1 MASMSTAQVDFTI
14 AQMQFNRTRTLGS
27 LDRALKL
34 PDPVKALGW
43 RPGAGRAHI
52 AWQFMHVAMTEEL
65 FATERLRP
73 EKPTIFAELIPRFR
87 GGSTVDDIIPTAD
100 EIRSALDQSRDRLLA
115 TLQSFSD
122 ADLDWKPEALKARNL
137 SFRDVLNI
145 LVWHESHHQGQA
157 HITLNLL
164 EAAGKS

>member
-1 MASMSTAQVDFTI
+1 MSSAIIDLTI

-27 LDRALKL
+27 FDRVLKL
-34 PDPVKALGW
+34 SDPAKGLGW
-43 RPGAGRAHI
+43 RPGSGRAHV
-52 AWQFMHVAMTEEL
+52 AWQLMHVAMTEEL

-73 EKPTIFAELIPRFR
+73 EKQTIYAELVPRFR

-100 EIRSALDQSRDRLLA
+100 EIRSALDQSRARLLE
-115 TLQSFSD
+115 TLKSFTD
-122 ADLDWKPEALKARNL
+122 ADLEWKPEALAARNL

-145 LVWHESHHQGQA
+145 LVWHEAHHQGQV

-164 EAAGKS
+164 EAK

>member
-1 MASMSTAQVDFTI
+1 MNTATIDFTI
-14 AQMQFNRTRTLGS
+14 SQMQFNRSRTLGS

-34 PDPVKALGW
+34 PGPGKALGW

-52 AWQFMHVAMTEEL
+52 AWQLMHVAITEEL

-73 EKPTIFAELIPRFR
+73 EKPTIYAELSPRFR

-100 EIRSALDQSRDRLLA
+100 EIRATLEQSRARLIE
-115 TLQSFSD
+115 TLKSFSD
-122 ADLDWKPEALKARNL
+122 GDLEWKPEALKARNL

-145 LVWHESHHQGQA
+145 LTWHEPHHQGQA

-164 EAAGKS
+164 EAK